1 LNYNKKKWLRSNQ
14 QIEIQKYLN
23 FIVTKTIINYTLLSF
38 NQILNYHRRKNNKK
52 IRNYTW
58 YFALDQMVLLIV
70 SPRWSIFFWH
80 NQCGPF
86 NMSFLWSMIRFSSL
100 QPILLMTNLC
110 VFLQNFGIFFTNTSH
125 CICRLCV
132 FVIIEPNRNRART
145 SDTLTPPKSQQ
156 IVLLLLHSYMGYS
169 TSLLVAWVM
178 IIIHIVEG
186 LQTVLWNHSLWE
198 ATISQ
203 P

>member
-1 LNYNKKKWLRSNQ
+1 
-14 QIEIQKYLN
+14 
-23 FIVTKTIINYTLLSF
+23 
-38 NQILNYHRRKNNKK
+38 
-52 IRNYTW
+52 
-58 YFALDQMVLLIV
+58 MVLLIV
-70 SPRWSIFFWH
+70 SSRWSFFFFWH
-80 NQCGPF
+80 NQGGPF
-86 NMSFLWSMIRFSSL
+86 NLSFLWSMIWFSSL
-100 QPILLMTNLC
+100 QPILLMTNLY

-125 CICRLCV
+125 CICCLCV

-145 SDTLTPPKSQQ
+145 SDTLSPSKVTTDCIIALAQLYGVFYK
-156 IVLLLLHSYMGYS
+156 
-169 TSLLVAWVM
+169 LLVALVM